1 MLLHVSGYAE
11 LVEGALGHP
20 GEDLDHGVDA
30 VLLVAVDEGYHVE
43 AEHEESSVEEAI
55 HEEHLPW
62 NDTQKLMGG
71 QHCGR
76 TWRRRL
82 QRKDNYFLIFKN
94 VGLPR

>member
-1 MLLHVSGYAE
+1 
-11 LVEGALGHP
+11 
-20 GEDLDHGVDA
+20 
-30 VLLVAVDEGYHVE
+30 
-43 AEHEESSVEEAI
+43 
-55 HEEHLPW
+55 LPW